1 MTYITMFVVIVSAA
15 VVLNLKK
22 KDFMLLPEKIEQLMN
37 STPMKCYKN
46 SFYGYTVHYPSFFE
60 QTPDSLII
68 DVGSC
73 QFRFWNMVQIEQ
85 TVFVT
90 YCPDGISVEHIM
102 DSLATVCHATEQR
115 WENDSIFLS
124 GPLYIDDN
132 KISGHQ
138 YHAKYVRRG
147 KLLFVQMLTYPDDCK
162 KSVSRLVKQIDDWK
176 VW

>member
-68 DVGSC
+68 DISNC
-73 QFRFWNMVQIEQ
+73 QFRF
-85 TVFVT
+85 
-90 YCPDGISVEHIM
+90 
-102 DSLATVCHATEQR
+102 
-115 WENDSIFLS
+115 
-124 GPLYIDDN
+124 
-132 KISGHQ
+132 
-138 YHAKYVRRG
+138 
-147 KLLFVQMLTYPDDCK
+147 
-162 KSVSRLVKQIDDWK
+162 
-176 VW
+176 

>member
-1 MTYITMFVVIVSAA
+1 MTYITIFVVIVSAA

-22 KDFMLLPEKIEQLMN
+22 KGYMLLPEKIEQLMN
-37 STPMKCYKN
+37 STPMKYYKN

-60 QTPDSLII
+60 QTPDSLIT
-68 DVGSC
+68 DVGCC

-90 YCPDGISVEHIM
+90 YCPNCISLEHVM
-102 DSLATVCHATEQR
+102 DSLATV
-115 WENDSIFLS
+115 
-124 GPLYIDDN
+124 Y
-132 KISGHQ
+132 HQ